1 MAVVGCSGSGKT
13 TLAASLARR
22 LGTVHVELDSIY
34 HQPGWIPLSD
44 DQFREQVSAATEGE
58 SWVVD
63 GNYSVI
69 RDITW
74 SRADTVIWFDLP
86 YVTVMAR
93 TIGRTLRR
101 VVTREE
107 LWNGNKEPFSNLWS
121 FNPEKSIIAWTAT
134 RHRVYRRRYRA
145 AEIDPQW
152 VALRFVRL
160 RSQAEAD
167 AFLASVGSALTR
179 EE

>member
-1 MAVVGCSGSGKT
+1 MPDEEFRARV
-13 TLAASLARR
+13 AA
-22 LGTVHVELDSIY
+22 E
-34 HQPGWIPLSD
+34 
-44 DQFREQVSAATEGE
+44 TEPE

-74 SRADTVIWFDLP
+74 SRADTVVWFDLP
-86 YVTVMAR
+86 YLTVMAR
-93 TIGRTLRR
+93 TIGRTVRR
-101 VVTREE
+101 VVKREE
-107 LWNGNKEPFSNLWS
+107 LWNGNREPLSNLWS
-121 FNPEKSIIAWTAT
+121 FRPEESIIAWTAT

-152 VALRFVRL
+152 ADLRFVRL

-167 AFLASVGSALTR
+167 AFLEGVGSALTK